1 MHFIELVF
9 WAALFLIFY
18 TYIGYGLVIYAMIR
32 IKRLFKKS
40 PQVKGNYDDLPEV
53 SFVVAAYN
61 EADFIEQKVKN
72 SLNLDYPADKI
83 KYMFV
88 TDGSSDGTPNVLGKY
103 PEIQVFHRNARRGK
117 IAAINRVMQY
127 VTSPIVIFSDANTDL
142 NKEAILEI
150 VKHYQNP
157 KVGGVAGEKRIFQ
170 AKQAQASEAGEGLYW
185 KYESFLKKMDSELSS
200 VMGAAGELFSLRTE
214 LYQEVERNAI
224 LDDFMIS
231 FRIIKR
237 GYKLVYE
244 PDAYAQESSTVS
256 VKEEL
261 KRKIRISAGGLQS
274 ILWLRDLL
282 NPFKYGLVSFQYLS
296 HRVLR
301 WTLAPLCLA
310 IVLLCNLTL
319 AIQSGGVYEILLYL
333 QMSFYVAA
341 LIGWVLENKKVKIKA
356 FFIPYYFLMMNY
368 SVYVGCYRIFR
379 GKQSVLWEKVKR
391 AELDVNYSQLKS
403 YQDPTN

>member
-1 MHFIELVF
+1 M
-9 WAALFLIFY
+9 
-18 TYIGYGLVIYAMIR
+18 TR

-40 PQVKGNYDDLPEV
+40 PEVKINYDDLPEI

-61 EADFIEQKVKN
+61 EVDFIEQKVKN
-72 SLNLDYPADKI
+72 SLSLDYPAEKI

-88 TDGSSDGTPNVLGKY
+88 TDGSSDGTPDILSKY
-103 PEIQVFHRNARRGK
+103 SEIQVFHQDARRGK

-127 VTSPIVIFSDANTDL
+127 VTTPIVIFSDANTDL
-142 NKEAILEI
+142 NKEALLEI

-157 KVGGVAGEKRIFQ
+157 KVGGVAGEKRILQ
-170 AKQAQASEAGEGLYW
+170 TQQAQASEAGEGLYW

-244 PDAYAQESSTVS
+244 PDAYAQESSTAS

-274 ILWLRDLL
+274 VLWLRDLL
-282 NPFKYGLVSFQYLS
+282 NPFKYGLVSFQYIS

-301 WTLAPLCLA
+301 WTFAPLSLA
-310 IVLLCNLTL
+310 IVLFCNLIL
-319 AIQSGGVYEILLYL
+319 GIQMGGFYEILLYL
-333 QMSFYVAA
+333 QISFYAAA
-341 LIGWVLENKKVKIKA
+341 LIGWVLENKKVKVKA
-356 FFIPYYFLMMNY
+356 FFIPFYFLMMNY
-368 SVYVGCYRIFR
+368 SVYVGCFRMVR

-391 AELDVNYSQLKS
+391 AEIDINRSQLKS
-403 YQDPTN
+403 YQDTTN